1 MATVTVTPD
10 QDLIVAEIEINAPPE
25 RVFQAITDPRQLP
38 QWWGQKEMYRV
49 TKLESDLRVG
59 GKWLS
64 VGVSVTGESFQV
76 GGEYLEIDPPR
87 LLVQTWSASWTGAL
101 KTTVRW
107 ELEARQGGTRV
118 KIQHSGFAGN
128 AEAANSH
135 GQGWVRVLGWVSAF
149 LEKGETVDTRSS

>member
-1 MATVTVTPD
+1 
-10 QDLIVAEIEINAPPE
+10 
-25 RVFQAITDPRQLP
+25 
-38 QWWGQKEMYRV
+38 
-49 TKLESDLRVG
+49 
-59 GKWLS
+59 
-64 VGVSVTGESFQV
+64 
-76 GGEYLEIDPPR
+76 
-87 LLVQTWSASWTGAL
+87 
-101 KTTVRW
+101 VRW